1 MQTSNGEL
9 TDNRLEEWKTAR
21 DVLTKIDE
29 RIHDLRKYG
38 FSVVTTLLTIS
49 GFLSTTGTTPVGDQV
64 RVAVTAAIML
74 LIVALRY
81 MERNYQMFQ
90 RATAIRARI
99 LERSLNLELTD
110 KISAWYSRGK
120 LWHAD
125 LVYTFFAI
133 AAFFV
138 GLSATVSSLYRL
150 SLAIPM
156 LLTFLALLAMQQY
169 LDLDKG
175 YVDLSINRLRCNL
188 GETVVF
194 TLTNLSED
202 QPFQPGSV
210 MFHVELRNG
219 TLIEQFSWPSGDD
232 IKKIS
237 SWKDN
242 PMDHSLY
249 LFLKSTW
256 RRLKTKGYTGAR
268 CRAFI
273 SNPRTVLD
281 AVVGFLQSNRQRRD
295 AASEVRRRQR
305 RARAVA
311 TTWGNSEDSERGLIW
326 LEKMD
331 KYVWPWSTIGFP
343 PGMYAVMFYSQ
354 VGHEPYGPVVNE
366 VALIPG
372 GAITTSPLKF
382 ATITQAAPGIMNVV
396 GAIVGKK
403 IRVVGYAISLTAQG
417 SLKFLN
423 TGGAD
428 LSGAMSWGTG
438 LSSYY
443 GPQASGLET
452 AAGSGLDITTTGGA
466 ARGHLTYV
474 EV

>member
-1 MQTSNGEL
+1 MQASNDDL
-9 TDNRLEEWKTAR
+9 TDNRLEEWKAAR
-21 DVLTKIDE
+21 EGLTKFDD

-38 FSVVTTLLTIS
+38 FSVVTTLLTVS
-49 GFLSTTGTTPVGDQV
+49 GFLSTTGTTQVGDQV
-64 RVAVTAAIML
+64 RVTVTAAIML

-125 LVYTFFAI
+125 FVYTFFAI

-175 YVDLSINRLRCNL
+175 YVDLSINRLQCNV
-188 GETVVF
+188 GETVAF

-295 AASEVRRRQR
+295 AAREGRRRQKR
-305 RARAVA
+305 GRAGA
-311 TTWGNSEDSERGLIW
+311 TKRGESEE
-326 LEKMD
+326 
-331 KYVWPWSTIGFP
+331 
-343 PGMYAVMFYSQ
+343 
-354 VGHEPYGPVVNE
+354 
-366 VALIPG
+366 
-372 GAITTSPLKF
+372 
-382 ATITQAAPGIMNVV
+382 
-396 GAIVGKK
+396 
-403 IRVVGYAISLTAQG
+403 
-417 SLKFLN
+417 
-423 TGGAD
+423 TGG
-428 LSGAMSWGTG
+428 
-438 LSSYY
+438 
-443 GPQASGLET
+443 
-452 AAGSGLDITTTGGA
+452 GGKW
-466 ARGHLTYV
+466 V
-474 EV
+474 EEKGKRKGER